1 MASDIAWNIAQLIEL
16 LKGKHLSKKKNVLPV
31 TRCVAFITNKDHWS
45 CLSGTCLKAL
55 DMSDFA
61 NLQQIPSLTQSLIA
75 SSKSGYF
82 TVQQSFGIPELM
94 ESPDLG
100 YNK

>member
-1 MASDIAWNIAQLIEL
+1 
-16 LKGKHLSKKKNVLPV
+16 
-31 TRCVAFITNKDHWS
+31 
-45 CLSGTCLKAL
+45 
-55 DMSDFA
+55 MSDFA